1 MDENIKN
8 RIKKLLALGSE
19 NENENEAR
27 AAMKKAATLAAE
39 HGMSISDIDTETG
52 EVSNVNDTSLQFSH
66 KRNKAWE
73 SILASTI
80 ARCFDLE
87 VVIQTNKYISS
98 RWVFFGTPSDLDM
111 GLWYF
116 KYIRLYALRSAKTK
130 FAKIMDQV
138 AYCTGLSTTVTTRIS
153 SMFYEEKV
161 KMESVSTKAL
171 VVVKKDEIVKK
182 VKERFPHLRTS
193 RTKVSLNQKNK
204 QAYNNG
210 RQDGQSM
217 PLNKGFLPN

>member
-39 HGMSISDIDTETG
+39 HGMSISDIDIETG
-52 EVSNVNDTSLQFSH
+52 EVSNVNDTTLQCSH
-66 KRNKAWE
+66 KRNKGWE
-73 SILASTI
+73 SILASSI
-80 ARCFDLE
+80 AMCFDLE
-87 VVIQTNKYISS
+87 VVLQSNRYTVPK
-98 RWVFFGTPSDLDM
+98 WVFFGTPSDMEM

-116 KYIRLYALRSAKTK
+116 KYIRMYSLRSAKTK
-130 FAKIMDQV
+130 FSKIRDQV
-138 AYCTGLSTTVTTRIS
+138 AYCTGIITTVNVRIR

-161 KMESVSTKAL
+161 KMESEQTKAL
-171 VVVKKDEIVKK
+171 VVVKKDEVTKK
-182 VKERFPHLRTS
+182 VKERFPRLRRKFTNIS
-193 RTKVSLNQKNK
+193 VNQKNK
-204 QAYNNG
+204 RAYSTG
-210 RQDGQSM
+210 QRDGQTM